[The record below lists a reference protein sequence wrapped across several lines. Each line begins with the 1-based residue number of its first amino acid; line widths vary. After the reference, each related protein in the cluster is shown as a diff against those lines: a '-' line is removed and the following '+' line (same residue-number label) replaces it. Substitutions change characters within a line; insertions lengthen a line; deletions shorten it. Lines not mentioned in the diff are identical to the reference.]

1 MCLSLLG
8 VKDIVYVPITV
19 SPSLCIIKAA
29 MLIGGCPYFP
39 YAAIYDRHVIVRE
52 RRDTRYRELKNL
64 FRASAVI
71 THSLVQLLTSANP
84 R

>member
-1 MCLSLLG
+1 MCLYLLG
-8 VKDIVYVPITV
+8 VKGIVYVPITD
-19 SPSLCIIKAA
+19 SPSLWII

-39 YAAIYDRHVIVRE
+39 YAAIYYRHVIVRE

-84 R
+84 S